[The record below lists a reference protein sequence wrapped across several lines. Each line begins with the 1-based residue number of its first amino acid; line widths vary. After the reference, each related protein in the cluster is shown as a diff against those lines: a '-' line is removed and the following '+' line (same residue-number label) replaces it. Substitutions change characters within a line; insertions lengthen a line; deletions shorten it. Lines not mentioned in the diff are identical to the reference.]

1 MTTIQNKTVAELV
14 SENINYAHVFK
25 KYGIDF
31 CCGGGISL
39 EKACEKH
46 HVETDQLIGE
56 LINSESTLRSYNY
69 KDWDLNFL
77 TQHIEH
83 VHHSYVEESIPI
95 IKQYAEK
102 VAKVHG
108 HANPELLQI
117 RDLFTEV
124 ANELTQ
130 HLKKE
135 ELILFPFINKME
147 QASKTN
153 ENISR
158 PHFGTVENPI
168 AMMQDEHETAGDI
181 FKDIRRLSKDYQA
194 PAHAC
199 NTYLALFHKLE
210 EFENDLHLHIHL
222 ENNILFPRAL
232 KMEKQMFEH

>member
-1 MTTIQNKTVAELV
+1 MTTIKDKTVAELV

-25 KYGIDF
+25 KHGIDF

-39 EKACEKH
+39 EKACDKH
-46 HVETDQLIGE
+46 QVKTDE
-56 LINSESTLRSYNY
+56 LIEELTNSDSSLRSYNY
-69 KDWDLNFL
+69 KDWDLSFL
-77 TQHIEH
+77 AQHIEN
-83 VHHSYVEESIPI
+83 VHHRYVEESIPI

-108 HANPELLQI
+108 NANPELHQI

-135 ELILFPFINKME
+135 ELILFPFISKME
-147 QASKTN
+147 KASKMN

-158 PHFGTVENPI
+158 PHFGTVGNPI
-168 AMMQDEHETAGDI
+168 TMMKDEHETAGDI
-181 FKDIRRLSKDYQA
+181 LKEIKQLSNDYNA
-194 PAHAC
+194 PEHAC
-199 NTYLALFHKLE
+199 NTYLALYHKLE

-222 ENNILFPRAL
+222 ENNILFPKAL
-232 KMEKQMFEH
+232 EMEKQMFA